1 MCPCPLWGGQG
12 GVQLLAAC
20 VRGVAMATGMSCV
33 TRVRARRECTDQHAV
48 LRAGRNGA
56 GGRADELTKEMSL
69 RHWSVRRVRLWSS
82 QCRSLCLGML
92 LGRCRNHQDGLKC
105 HCQSKSAG
113 GHCRSN
119 FEHEAMMRAK
129 YCGGRKPL
137 SYENS
142 CDLLQGRG
150 AVRAGC
156 HNPVTRLLASAMAPV
171 YLGGRKLRRR
181 CAQSISLRPV
191 SRLEY
196 FGSR

>member
-1 MCPCPLWGGQG
+1 M
-12 GVQLLAAC
+12 LAAY
-20 VRGVAMATGMSCV
+20 VRGVAVATGMSCV

-82 QCRSLCLGML
+82 QCRSTCLGMP
-92 LGRCRNHQDGLKC
+92 LGRCRNHQDRLKC

-129 YCGGRKPL
+129 HYGGRKPL
-137 SYENS
+137 SYENR
-142 CDLLQGRG
+142 CGPIAGRCCPRGLPQSGNMPAHLSDG
-150 AVRAGC
+150 A
-156 HNPVTRLLASAMAPV
+156 RL
-171 YLGGRKLRRR
+171 YGRPETSGR
-181 CAQSISLRPV
+181 CAQSISLRLV
-191 SRLEY
+191 SRRRGDLQP
-196 FGSR
+196 RCARLKAARRVHWHQ